1 VRAAVIRDGQ
11 LHVEARPTPEPVSDQ
26 VLAEVISAGVNRADL
41 LQLRGGHAAPPGWP
55 RDVPGL
61 EFAGRVAAVGEGAT
75 ALAEG
80 DLVFGIV
87 GGGAHATHVV
97 TPEALCVRVPDGLDP
112 VHAGGVPE
120 VFMTAYD
127 ALVRRARLGGGERV
141 LIHAV
146 GSGVGTAALQIAR
159 SIGGITV
166 GTSRSVDKLERAE
179 ELGLHEGV
187 VAGDDMARR
196 IGEVDVVLELV
207 GGSYVETDVVVCRP
221 RGRIVV
227 VGLLAG
233 ASVDL
238 DLGAV
243 MRKRLT
249 LVGTVLRSRAEW
261 EREQLTA
268 LFARRVAP
276 LFTTGRFR
284 PVVDR
289 VVGFEQ
295 IAEGYEALGSNR
307 TFGKVVLTM
316 EGRP

>member
-1 VRAAVIRDGQ
+1 MRAAVIRDGE
-11 LHVEARPTPEPVSDQ
+11 LHIEDRPTPEPVADQ
-26 VLAEVISAGVNRADL
+26 VLVEVVSSGVNRADL
-41 LQLRGGHAAPPGWP
+41 LQVQGRHAAPTGWP

-61 EFAGRVAAVGEGAT
+61 EFAGRIAAVGDRLVT
-75 ALAEG
+75 RTEG

-87 GGGAHATHVV
+87 GGGAHATHLITREVLC
-97 TPEALCVRVPDGLDP
+97 TPVPEGLDP
-112 VHAGGVPE
+112 VQAGGVPE

-127 ALVRRARLGGGERV
+127 ALVTRARLTAGERV

-146 GSGVGTAALQIAR
+146 GSGVGTAAVQIAR
-159 SIGGITV
+159 SLGAITV
-166 GTSRSVDKLERAE
+166 GTTRTVDKLERAE
-179 ELGLHEGV
+179 GLGLDEGV

-207 GGSYVETDVVVCRP
+207 GGSYLETDVVVCRS

-249 LVGTVLRSRAEW
+249 LVGTVLRHRAEW
-261 EREQLTA
+261 EKEQLTA
-268 LFARRVAP
+268 LFSSHVAP
-276 LFTTGRFR
+276 LFAADKLR
-284 PVVDR
+284 PAVDR
-289 VVGFEQ
+289 VVDFEQ
-295 IAEGYEALGSNR
+295 IAEAYEALGSNR
-307 TFGKVVLTM
+307 IFGKVVLSM
-316 EGRP
+316 GVDR